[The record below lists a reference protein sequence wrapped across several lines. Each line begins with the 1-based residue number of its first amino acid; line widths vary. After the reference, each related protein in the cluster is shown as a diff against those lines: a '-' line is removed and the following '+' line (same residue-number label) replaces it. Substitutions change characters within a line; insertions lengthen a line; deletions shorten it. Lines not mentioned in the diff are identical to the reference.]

1 MIRPLTKRDKT
12 GNLYVRPHQVETQI
26 NTILTQNLST
36 LRNWLAVADHQ
47 APDYL
52 RSESLVH
59 LIRDARRNSNDAIFN
74 TVLPVLLVRCE
85 AILLAKIPDNKLPNA
100 ADIRE
105 EVLGQF
111 SELFAIDGTKE
122 DQGDLDY
129 FECCFNHAFRTFRI
143 DLVRRELT
151 YQQHFVPLDQADE
164 VQSDS
169 LHPRFSNIQEA
180 LQIPA
185 TQESTVLKKE
195 LLNALNSLPPNER
208 EAVVLHYLMD
218 YDVESIDPKKRTV
231 ATICGVTGRTIRNR
245 LSRAVA
251 KLSKNYKEEL

>member
-1 MIRPLTKRDKT
+1 MVRPLTKRDKT
-12 GNLYVRPHQVETQI
+12 GNLYVRPHQVEAQI
-26 NTILTQNLST
+26 NTILTQNSST
-36 LRNWLAVADHQ
+36 LRSCLAVADHQ

-52 RSESLVH
+52 HSESLVH
-59 LIRDARRNSNDAIFN
+59 LIREARRNSNDAIFN
-74 TVLPVLLVRCE
+74 TALPVLLDRCK
-85 AILLAKIPDNKLPNA
+85 AILSAKIPDAELPNA

-122 DQGDLDY
+122 DRGDLDY
-129 FECCFNHAFRTFRI
+129 FECRFNHAFRAFRI

-151 YQQHFVPLDQADE
+151 YRQHFVPLPDQADD

-169 LHPRFSNIQEA
+169 LQSSFANIQEA
-180 LQIPA
+180 FQTPA
-185 TQESTVLKKE
+185 TQESTVLLKE
-195 LLNALNSLPPNER
+195 LLNALNSLPPDEHK
-208 EAVVLHYLMD
+208 AVVLHYLMD

-245 LSRAVA
+245 LSRAAA
-251 KLSKNYKEEL
+251 KLSKL